1 MRIRMYIYIGKPAS
15 VHAHG
20 KPTMLQVRDRGCEA
34 FCAMCSMKN
43 DRLALRVS
51 SGSDSVIRRCWL
63 NVRFARKRTIY
74 EMASSTSP
82 TLVSNIKENP
92 AKEKRA
98 GLEEAL
104 GCCVHETNALWIFRK
119 PL

>member
-1 MRIRMYIYIGKPAS
+1 
-15 VHAHG
+15 
-20 KPTMLQVRDRGCEA
+20 
-34 FCAMCSMKN
+34 
-43 DRLALRVS
+43 
-51 SGSDSVIRRCWL
+51 
-63 NVRFARKRTIY
+63 
-74 EMASSTSP
+74 MASSTSP